1 MVIGL
6 TWWIRNSGKL
16 LIKFYIYI
24 LQIWIDNSRYEGE
37 WLDDMQHNKGIMK
50 HIDGDTY
57 DGEWKYDM
65 ANGYGIYIDN

>member
-1 MVIGL
+1 
-6 TWWIRNSGKL
+6 
-16 LIKFYIYI
+16 
-24 LQIWIDNSRYEGE
+24 
-37 WLDDMQHNKGIMK
+37 MQHNKGIMK